1 MKLSIHKERLAKIL
15 SENKMWMKAT
25 LALSASILVLGVAL
39 LQKHEK
45 TILVPVSFSKSF
57 WVQGEEVSPEY
68 LEEMGLYMAKLL
80 LDLSPS
86 TLAHNHKILL
96 RYTTPE
102 AYGTLKT
109 QFIKEEKEYA
119 SLQLA
124 THFKP
129 SSVLAYPETLSV
141 NVKGILTSYVAGKD
155 IKTSSES
162 LRLKFANRG
171 SGLLLESVLPLS
183 QEDYP

>member
-1 MKLSIHKERLAKIL
+1 MKLSIHTEALINRLNDIKF
-15 SENKMWMKAT
+15 WRKAT
-25 LALSASILVLGVAL
+25 LISSASILILSIAL

-45 TILVPVSFSKSF
+45 TILIPINPHKSF
-57 WVQGEEVSPEY
+57 WVHGEEVSPEY

-102 AYGTLKT
+102 AYGTLKA
-109 QFIKEEKEYA
+109 QFIKQEKEYA

-129 SSVLAYPETLSV
+129 TSVLADPKALTV
-141 NVKGILTSYVAGKD
+141 DIKGTLTSYIAGKD
-155 IKTSSES
+155 IKTSSETM
-162 LRLKFANRG
+162 RLTFATRG
-171 SGLLLESVLPLS
+171 SGLLLKSATPLS
-183 QEDYP
+183 QEGHP